1 MNYNENLQLNNNK
14 LQNILQDIEK
24 LPDKNFIPEGTLNIN
39 GNGNYNVMNYEN
51 ANVNVPQGV
60 FVDGT
65 LNIKFNGDYDVTTYK
80 NANVNVNRKVGAFKV
95 EEGQSLGDFIWLI
108 DVSKSWADFR
118 SKFHIETSLKSSV
131 DLLGVSRGGVTGY
144 LSLYPY
150 STSGYV
156 ELRFNPPT
164 SIINNGQKVVS
175 KLVLYGNTASDNSYW
190 GDNSDSNSNILAY
203 RFLDGTV
210 ITSVNSNYDV
220 QGMIDYLSPY
230 YEE

>member
-1 MNYNENLQLNNNK
+1 MSYNEDLQLNNNK

-24 LPDKNFIPEGTLNIN
+24 LPNKNFIPEGTLNIN

-60 FVDGT
+60 FVEGT
-65 LNIKFNGDYDVTTYK
+65 LNIKFNGDYDVSTYK

-95 EEGQSLGDFIWLI
+95 EVGQSLGDFIWLI

-118 SKFHIETSLKSSV
+118 SKFNIPTGMSSSRV
-131 DLLGVSRGGVTGY
+131 LLEFSRGIYPGH
-144 LSLYPY
+144 LSL
-150 STSGYV
+150 SHNSSGQI
-156 ELRFNPPT
+156 ELIFAPPT
-164 SIINNGQKVVS
+164 PIINNGQKVVS
-175 KLVLYGNTASDNSYW
+175 KIILYGNVNSDNSYW
-190 GDNSDSNSNILAY
+190 GGSSDSHSNILAY

-210 ITSVNSNYDV
+210 ITSVNPLHDV